1 MKQLIKI
8 IKGSFVGMGSILPG
22 ISGSMIAAILK
33 IYHELITA
41 LNDFTKHPIKA
52 LKSVWEYIVG
62 VIIGVGLG
70 FLFIKIFLDVLPI
83 PFTLLFIGFILGAIP
98 GIIKELKSDKYHLSH
113 FLVMALMMVM
123 MIGFLFIQE
132 GSTDADSWIYYLVIF
147 LIGVIFAAA
156 LITPGLS
163 GATMLLALGFF
174 QILIDLGD
182 DIIRAFLT
190 LNFTEIAPYIPMLLL
205 LILGAVVGLI
215 GMGKIM
221 YQLLKNFKSHFYF
234 GVLGIVIVS
243 PFNILFTLQ
252 QDTENNV
259 FQTTWYIWLLGA
271 LFFVLGLYLTHII
284 TKKGQKVED
293 ISI

>member
-1 MKQLIKI
+1 MKQIMKI

-33 IYHELITA
+33 IYQELITA
-41 LNDFTKHPIKA
+41 LNDFTKHPLKA

-62 VIIGVGLG
+62 VIIGVGFG
-70 FLFIKIFLDVLPI
+70 FLFIKIFLDALPI

-98 GIIKELKSDKYHLSH
+98 GIIKELKSERYRFSH
-113 FLVMALMMVM
+113 FLVMILMMLM

-132 GSTDADSWIYYLVIF
+132 GSSSTNSWIYYVVIF
-147 LIGVIFAAA
+147 FIGVIFAAA

-174 QILIDLGD
+174 QILIDLVD
-182 DIIRAFLT
+182 DVFRAFLT
-190 LNFTEIAPYIPMLLL
+190 LNFAEIAPYIPMLLL
-205 LILGAVVGLI
+205 LILGAIVGLI

-221 YQLLKNFKSHFYF
+221 FQLLMHFKSHFYF
-234 GVLGIVIVS
+234 GVLGIVIIS

-252 QDTENNV
+252 QNTDENV
-259 FQTTWYIWLLGA
+259 FNTDWYIWLLGA
-271 LFFVLGLYLTHII
+271 LFFVLGLFLTHII
-284 TKKGQKVED
+284 TVKGQKVEEV
-293 ISI
+293 I

>member
-1 MKQLIKI
+1 MKQIMKI

-33 IYHELITA
+33 IYQELITA
-41 LNDFTKHPIKA
+41 LNDFTKHPLKA

-62 VIIGVGLG
+62 VIIGVGFG
-70 FLFIKIFLDVLPI
+70 FLFIKIFLEALPI

-98 GIIKELKSDKYHLSH
+98 GIIKELKSERYRFSH
-113 FLVMALMMVM
+113 FLVMILMMLM

-132 GSTDADSWIYYLVIF
+132 GSSSTNSWIYYVVIF
-147 LIGVIFAAA
+147 FIGVIFAAA

-174 QILIDLGD
+174 QILIDLVD
-182 DIIRAFLT
+182 DVFRAFLT
-190 LNFTEIAPYIPMLLL
+190 LNFAEIAPYIPMLLL
-205 LILGAVVGLI
+205 LILGAIVGLI

-221 YQLLKNFKSHFYF
+221 YQLLMHFKSHFYF
-234 GVLGIVIVS
+234 GVLGIVIIS

-252 QDTENNV
+252 QNTDENV
-259 FQTTWYIWLLGA
+259 FNTDWYIWLLGA

-284 TKKGQKVED
+284 TVKGQKVEEV
-293 ISI
+293 I

>member
-33 IYHELITA
+33 IYQELITA
-41 LNDFTKHPIKA
+41 LNDFTKHPFQA

-62 VIIGVGLG
+62 VIIGIGFG
-70 FLFIKIFLDVLPI
+70 FLFIKIFLDALPI

-98 GIIKELKSDKYHLSH
+98 GIIKELQSKKYHYSQ
-113 FLVMALMMVM
+113 FIVMILMMLM

-132 GSTDADSWIYYLVIF
+132 GSSTTGTWVYYLVIF

-205 LILGAVVGLI
+205 LLLGAVVGLI

-221 YQLLKNFKSHFYF
+221 YQLLTHFKSHFYF

-271 LFFVLGLYLTHII
+271 LFFVLGVYLTHII
-284 TKKGQKVED
+284 TVKGQKVEE
-293 ISI
+293 IL

>member
-1 MKQLIKI
+1 MKQIIKI

-33 IYHELITA
+33 IYQELITA
-41 LNDFTKHPIKA
+41 LNDFTKHPIQA

-62 VIIGVGLG
+62 VIIGIGLG

-98 GIIKELKSDKYHLSH
+98 GIIKELKSERYRFSH
-113 FLVMALMMVM
+113 FLVMVLMMTM

-132 GSTDADSWIYYLVIF
+132 GSTSTDSWVYYLVIF
-147 LIGVIFAAA
+147 FIGVIFAAA

-190 LNFTEIAPYIPMLLL
+190 LNFTEIAPYLPMLLL
-205 LILGAVVGLI
+205 LLLGAVVGLI

-221 YQLLKNFKSHFYF
+221 YQLLAHFKSHFYF

-259 FQTTWYIWLLGA
+259 FQTTWYIWLLGG
-271 LFFVLGLYLTHII
+271 LFFILGVYLTHII
-284 TKKGQKVED
+284 TVKGQKVEE
-293 ISI
+293 II

>member
-1 MKQLIKI
+1 MKQIIKI

-33 IYHELITA
+33 IYQELITA
-41 LNDFTKHPIKA
+41 LNDFTKHPIQA

-62 VIIGVGLG
+62 VIIGIGLG

-98 GIIKELKSDKYHLSH
+98 GIIKELKSERYRFSH
-113 FLVMALMMVM
+113 FLVMVLMMTM

-132 GSTDADSWIYYLVIF
+132 GSTATDSWVYYLVIF
-147 LIGVIFAAA
+147 FIGVIFAAA

-190 LNFTEIAPYIPMLLL
+190 LNFTEIAPYLPMLLL
-205 LILGAVVGLI
+205 LLLGAVVGLI

-221 YQLLKNFKSHFYF
+221 YQLLAHFKSHFYF

-259 FQTTWYIWLLGA
+259 FQTTWYIWLLGG
-271 LFFVLGLYLTHII
+271 LFFILGVYLTHII
-284 TKKGQKVED
+284 TVKGQKVEE
-293 ISI
+293 II

>member
-1 MKQLIKI
+1 MKQIIKI

-33 IYHELITA
+33 IYQELITA
-41 LNDFTKHPIKA
+41 LNDFTKHPIQA

-62 VIIGVGLG
+62 VIIGIGLG

-98 GIIKELKSDKYHLSH
+98 GIIKELKSERYRFSH
-113 FLVMALMMVM
+113 FLVMVLMMTM
-123 MIGFLFIQE
+123 MIGFLFIRE
-132 GSTDADSWIYYLVIF
+132 GSTATDSWVYYLVIF
-147 LIGVIFAAA
+147 FIGVIFAAA

-190 LNFTEIAPYIPMLLL
+190 LNFTEIAPYLPMLLL
-205 LILGAVVGLI
+205 LLLGAVVGLI

-221 YQLLKNFKSHFYF
+221 YQLLAHFKSHFYF

-259 FQTTWYIWLLGA
+259 FQTTWYIWLLGG
-271 LFFVLGLYLTHII
+271 LFFILGVYLTHII
-284 TKKGQKVED
+284 TVKGQKVEE
-293 ISI
+293 II

>member
-1 MKQLIKI
+1 MKQIIKI

-33 IYHELITA
+33 IYQELITA
-41 LNDFTKHPIKA
+41 LNDFTKHPLKA

-62 VIIGVGLG
+62 VIIGLGFG
-70 FLFIKIFLDVLPI
+70 FLFIKIFLDALPI

-98 GIIKELKSDKYHLSH
+98 GIIKELKSDKYRFSH
-113 FLVMALMMVM
+113 YLVMILMMLM

-132 GSTDADSWIYYLVIF
+132 GSSSIDSWVYYVIIF
-147 LIGVIFAAA
+147 FIGVIFAAA

-182 DIIRAFLT
+182 DVIRAFLT

-205 LILGAVVGLI
+205 LVFGAIVGLI

-221 YQLLKNFKSHFYF
+221 FQLLIHYKSHFYF

-252 QDTENNV
+252 QNTNDNV
-259 FQTTWYIWLLGA
+259 FNIAWYMWILGVV
-271 LFFVLGLYLTHII
+271 FFALGLYLTHII
-284 TKKGQKVED
+284 TVKGQKVEEV
-293 ISI
+293 I

>member
-1 MKQLIKI
+1 MKQIIKI

-33 IYHELITA
+33 IYQELITA
-41 LNDFTKHPIKA
+41 LNDFTKHPLKA

-62 VIIGVGLG
+62 VIIGVGFG
-70 FLFIKIFLDVLPI
+70 FLFIKIFLDALPI

-98 GIIKELKSDKYHLSH
+98 GIIKELKSERYRFSH
-113 FLVMALMMVM
+113 FLVMILMMLM

-132 GSTDADSWIYYLVIF
+132 GSSSTNSWIYYVIIF
-147 LIGVIFAAA
+147 FIGVIFAAA

-174 QILIDLGD
+174 QILIDLVD
-182 DIIRAFLT
+182 DVFRAFLT
-190 LNFTEIAPYIPMLLL
+190 LNFAEIAPYIPMLLL
-205 LILGAVVGLI
+205 LILGAIVGLI

-221 YQLLKNFKSHFYF
+221 YQLLMHFKSHFYF
-234 GVLGIVIVS
+234 GVLGIVIIS

-252 QDTENNV
+252 QNTDENV
-259 FQTTWYIWLLGA
+259 FNTDWYIWLLGA
-271 LFFVLGLYLTHII
+271 LFFVLGLFLTHII
-284 TKKGQKVED
+284 TVKGQKVEEV
-293 ISI
+293 I

>member
-1 MKQLIKI
+1 MKQIIKI
-8 IKGSFVGMGSILPG
+8 IKGAFVGMGSILPG

-33 IYHELITA
+33 IYQELITA
-41 LNDFTKHPIKA
+41 LNDFTKHPLQA

-62 VIIGVGLG
+62 VIIGVGFG

-98 GIIKELKSDKYHLSH
+98 GIIKELKSDKYHSSH
-113 FLVMALMMVM
+113 FLVMGLMMVM

-132 GSTDADSWIYYLVIF
+132 GSSSSESWVYYTIVF

-190 LNFTEIAPYIPMLLL
+190 FNFTEIAPVIPMLLL
-205 LILGAVVGLI
+205 LLLGAVVGLI

-221 YQLLKNFKSHFYF
+221 YQLLTHFKTHFYF

-252 QDTENNV
+252 KDTESNV
-259 FQTTWYIWLLGA
+259 FQASWFIWVLGV
-271 LFFVLGLYLTHII
+271 LFFIIGIFLTHII
-284 TKKGQKVED
+284 TVKGQKVEEV
-293 ISI
+293 I

>member
-1 MKQLIKI
+1 MKQIIKI

-33 IYHELITA
+33 IYQELITA
-41 LNDFTKHPIKA
+41 LNDFTKHPLKA

-62 VIIGVGLG
+62 VIIGVGFG
-70 FLFIKIFLDVLPI
+70 FLFIKIFLDALPI

-98 GIIKELKSDKYHLSH
+98 GIIKELKSERYRFSH
-113 FLVMALMMVM
+113 FLVMILMMLM

-132 GSTDADSWIYYLVIF
+132 GSSSTNSWIYYVVIF
-147 LIGVIFAAA
+147 FIGVIFAAA

-174 QILIDLGD
+174 QILIDLVD
-182 DIIRAFLT
+182 DVFRAFLT
-190 LNFTEIAPYIPMLLL
+190 LNFAEIAPYIPMLLL
-205 LILGAVVGLI
+205 LILGAIVGLI

-221 YQLLKNFKSHFYF
+221 FQLLMHFKSHFYF
-234 GVLGIVIVS
+234 GVLGIVIIS

-252 QDTENNV
+252 QNTDENV
-259 FQTTWYIWLLGA
+259 FNTDWYIWLLGA
-271 LFFVLGLYLTHII
+271 LFFVLGLFLTHII
-284 TKKGQKVED
+284 TVKGQKVEEV
-293 ISI
+293 I